1 MYVAVVPNR
10 NSPPAILLRES
21 FRENG
26 KVHNRTIANLSDWP
40 PAKVEALRQVLKGAT
55 LAPASADAFQILRS
69 QPHGHVAA
77 VVGSLRKTGLERLIS
92 ADSSRQRDLIVAMI
106 AARIVDPS
114 SKLATARALDT
125 DTLSNSLGELLDL
138 QKVQDDDLYRAMDW
152 LLERQTDI
160 ENALAKRHFAEG
172 GLVLYDLTS
181 TYFEGRHCR
190 LAHLGHSRDDK
201 SGKPQ
206 IVFGLL
212 TNAEGCPVAVEVFEG
227 NTADPKTVPAQVKK
241 LRERFGLKQ
250 VVFVGDRG
258 MITSARIREDLADDQ
273 GLNWI
278 TALRATSIQK
288 LAADGGLQPSLFDTT
303 DLAEIT
309 HPAYPGERLVAC
321 FNPVLSAQ
329 RARKRDELLLATEKE
344 LEKIAAATRRT
355 MRPLRGKHVIGLRVG
370 RVLGRFK
377 MGKHYQIQIDEDGFH
392 YERKPDSIER
402 EKKLDGIYVIRTNV
416 KAAAMSS
423 PDVVRS
429 YKQLSHVERA
439 FRSLKTVDLK
449 VRPIHHRLEDR
460 VRAHVFLCMLAYY
473 VEWHMRRKLAPLLFE
488 DHDKKA
494 ATLRRESVVKPALRS
509 EAAERKAATKRDDDG
524 LPVHSF
530 RSLLSDL
537 ATLTI
542 NRIQTGNASLPAF
555 NKLTNPTPLQKKA
568 FSLLGIRLQLPKA

>member
-21 FRENG
+21 FRDGG

-40 PAKVEALRQVLKGAT
+40 PAKVEALRQVLKGASV
-55 LAPASADAFQILRS
+55 APASADAFQILRS

-77 VVGSLRKTGLERLIS
+77 AVGSLRKTGLERLIS
-92 ADSSRQRDLIVAMI
+92 PEASRHRDLIVAMI

-114 SKLATARALDT
+114 SKLATARALDV

-138 QKVQDDDLYRAMDW
+138 HKVQDDDLYRAMDW
-152 LLERQTDI
+152 LVERQADI
-160 ENALAKRHFAEG
+160 ENSLAKQHFAEG

-181 TYFEGRHCR
+181 TYFEGRHCN

-201 SGKPQ
+201 GGKPQ

-250 VVFVGDRG
+250 VVFIGDRG
-258 MITSARIREDLADDQ
+258 MITSARIREDMADDQ
-273 GLNWI
+273 GVNWI

-288 LAADGGLQPSLFDTT
+288 LAADGALQLSLFDTT

-309 HPAYPGERLVAC
+309 HPDYPGERLVAC
-321 FNPVLSAQ
+321 FNPVLSEQ

-344 LEKIAAATRRT
+344 LEKIAAATRRDK
-355 MRPLRGKHVIGLRVG
+355 RPLRGKHVIGLRVG

-377 MGKHYQIQIDEDGFH
+377 MGKHYKITIDEDGFF

-429 YKQLSHVERA
+429 YKQLSVVERA

-488 DHDKKA
+488 DHDKAA
-494 ATLRRESVVKPALRS
+494 ATMRRESVVKPALRS
-509 EAAERKAATKRDDDG
+509 EAAERKAATKQNEDG

-542 NRIQTGNASLPAF
+542 NQIQTGNTSLPTF

-568 FSLLGIRLQLPKA
+568 FSLLGLKLQLPKA

>member
-21 FRENG
+21 FRQDG

-40 PAKVEALRQVLKGAT
+40 SSKVEALRQVLKGA
-55 LAPASADAFQILRS
+55 AASASAEAFQILRS
-69 QPHGHVAA
+69 HPHGHVAA
-77 VVGSLRKTGLERLIS
+77 AVGSLRKTGLERLIS
-92 ADSSRQRDLIVAMI
+92 AEPCRQRDLVVAMI
-106 AARIVDPS
+106 AARIVEPS

-125 DTLSNSLGELLDL
+125 DTLSNSLGELLGL

-181 TYFEGRHCR
+181 TYFEGRHCK

-201 SGKPQ
+201 GGKPQ

-227 NTADPKTVPAQVKK
+227 NTADPKTVPAQLKK

-258 MITSARIREDLADDQ
+258 MITSARIREDMADDK
-273 GLNWI
+273 GLSWI

-288 LAADGGLQPSLFDTT
+288 LAADGALQPSLFDAT

-309 HPAYPGERLVAC
+309 HPDYPGERLVAC
-321 FNPVLSAQ
+321 FNPVLCDQ
-329 RARKRDELLLATEKE
+329 RARKRDDLLQATEKE
-344 LEKIAAATRRT
+344 LEKIVAATSRT
-355 MRPLRGKHVIGLRVG
+355 RRPLRGKHVIGLRVG

-377 MGKHYQIQIDEDGFH
+377 MGKHYKIQIEEDGFH

-416 KAAAMSS
+416 KTTTLSS
-423 PDVVRS
+423 PEVVRS
-429 YKQLSHVERA
+429 YKQLSVVERA

-473 VEWHMRRKLAPLLFE
+473 VEWHMRRQLAPLLFE
-488 DHDKKA
+488 DHDKEA
-494 ATLRRESVVKPALRS
+494 AILRRESVVQPAMRS
-509 EAAERKAATKRDDDG
+509 EAAECKAGTKHNDDG

-542 NRIQTGNASLPAF
+542 NQIQPGNASLPTF

-568 FSLLGIRLQLPKA
+568 FSLLGLRLELPKA

>member
-1 MYVAVVPNR
+1 MVLALYDLLCDVDMYVAVVPNR

-21 FRENG
+21 FRQKG
-26 KVHNRTIANLSDWP
+26 KVHNRTIANLSDWHP
-40 PAKVEALRQVLKGAT
+40 SRVEALRQVLKGANVT
-55 LAPASADAFQILRS
+55 AASADAFHILRS

-77 VVGSLRKTGLERLIS
+77 AVGSLRKIGLERLIS

-114 SKLATARALDT
+114 SKLATARALDS

-152 LLERQTDI
+152 LLVRQTDI
-160 ENALAKRHFAEG
+160 ENALAKRHLAEG

-181 TYFEGRHCR
+181 TYFEGRHCK
-190 LAHLGHSRDDK
+190 LAHLGHTRDDK
-201 SGKPQ
+201 GGKPQ

-212 TNAEGCPVAVEVFEG
+212 TNADGCPVAVEVFDG

-250 VVFVGDRG
+250 VVLVGDRG
-258 MITSARIREDLADDQ
+258 MITSARIREDMADDK

-288 LAADGGLQPSLFDTT
+288 LAADGALQPSLFDAT

-309 HPAYPGERLVAC
+309 HPDYPDERLVAC
-321 FNPVLSAQ
+321 FNPVLSEQ
-329 RARKRDELLLATEKE
+329 RARKRDELLQATEKE
-344 LEKIAAATRRT
+344 LEKIAAATHRT
-355 MRPLRGKHVIGLRVG
+355 KRPLRGKHVIGLRVG

-377 MGKHYQIQIDEDGFH
+377 MGKHYKIQIEEDGFH

-402 EKKLDGIYVIRTNV
+402 EKRLDGIYVIRTNV
-416 KAAAMSS
+416 KTAVMSS

-429 YKQLSHVERA
+429 YKQLSNVERA

-473 VEWHMRRKLAPLLFE
+473 VEWHMRQKLAPLLFE
-488 DHDKKA
+488 DHDKEA
-494 ATLRRESVVKPALRS
+494 ANLRRTSVVKPAQRS
-509 EAAERKAATKRDDDG
+509 VAAERKAATKHNDDA

-542 NRIQTGNASLPAF
+542 NQIQPGNASLPTF
-555 NKLTNPTPLQKKA
+555 K
-568 FSLLGIRLQLPKA
+568 

>member
-21 FRENG
+21 FRQEG
-26 KVHNRTIANLSDWP
+26 KVHNRTIANLSNWHP
-40 PAKVEALRQVLKGAT
+40 SKVEALRQVLKGASVT
-55 LAPASADAFQILRS
+55 AASADAFQILRS

-77 VVGSLRKTGLERLIS
+77 AVGSLRKIGLERLIC

-114 SKLATARALDT
+114 SKLATARALDS

-152 LLERQTDI
+152 LLVRQTDI
-160 ENALAKRHFAEG
+160 ENALAKRHLAEG

-181 TYFEGRHCR
+181 TYFEGRHCK

-201 SGKPQ
+201 GGKPQ

-212 TNAEGCPVAVEVFEG
+212 TNADGCPVAVEVFEG
-227 NTADPKTVPAQVKK
+227 NTADPKTVPAQVRK

-258 MITSARIREDLADDQ
+258 MITSARIREDMAEDK

-288 LAADGGLQPSLFDTT
+288 LAADGALQPSLFDAT

-309 HPAYPGERLVAC
+309 HPDYPEERLVAC
-321 FNPVLSAQ
+321 FNPVLSEQ
-329 RARKRDELLLATEKE
+329 RTRKRDELLQATEKE
-344 LEKIAAATRRT
+344 LEKIAAATHRT
-355 MRPLRGKHVIGLRVG
+355 KRPLRGKHVIGLRVG

-377 MGKHYQIQIDEDGFH
+377 MGKHYKIRIEEDGFH

-402 EKKLDGIYVIRTNV
+402 EKRLDGIYVIRTNV
-416 KAAAMSS
+416 KAAVMSS
-423 PDVVRS
+423 PEVVRS
-429 YKQLSHVERA
+429 YKQLSNVERA

-449 VRPIHHRLEDR
+449 VRPIHHRLEHR

-473 VEWHMRRKLAPLLFE
+473 VEWHMRQKLAPLLFE
-488 DHDKKA
+488 DHDKEA
-494 ATLRRESVVKPALRS
+494 ANLRRTSVVKPAQRS
-509 EAAERKAATKRDDDG
+509 VAAERKAATKHNDDA

-542 NRIQTGNASLPAF
+542 NQIQPGNASLPTF

-568 FSLLGIRLQLPKA
+568 FSLLGLKLQLPKA

>member
-488 DHDKKA
+488 DHDHKA

-509 EAAERKAATKRDDDG
+509 EAAERKAATKHNDDG

-542 NRIQTGNASLPAF
+542 NQIQTGNASLPTF

-568 FSLLGIRLQLPKA
+568 FSLLNIRLQLPKA

>member
-21 FRENG
+21 FREDG
-26 KVHNRTIANLSDWP
+26 RVHNRTIANLSGWP
-40 PAKVEALRQVLKGAT
+40 PGKIEALRQVLKGAT
-55 LAPASADAFQILRS
+55 LIPTAADSFQILRS

-77 VVGSLRKTGLERLIS
+77 AVGSLRKAGLERLLS
-92 ADSSRQRDLIVAMI
+92 AEPSRQRDLIVAMI

-125 DTLSNSLGELLDL
+125 DTLSHSLGELLDL

-152 LLERQTDI
+152 LAERQPEI
-160 ENALAKRHFAEG
+160 ENGLAKRHFAEG

-181 TYFEGRHCR
+181 TYFEGRHCK

-201 SGKPQ
+201 GGKPQ

-212 TNAEGCPVAVEVFEG
+212 TNAEGCPVAVEVFAG
-227 NTADPKTVPAQVKK
+227 NTADPQTVPAQVKK

-258 MITSARIREDLADDQ
+258 MITSARIRQDMTGDE
-273 GLNWI
+273 GLQWI

-288 LAADGGLQPSLFDTT
+288 LAADGALQPSLFDTT

-309 HPAYPGERLVAC
+309 HPDYPGERLVAC
-321 FNPVLSAQ
+321 FNPLLCER
-329 RARKRDELLLATEKE
+329 RAGKRDELLLATEKE
-344 LEKIAAATRRT
+344 LEKIAAATRRAK
-355 MRPLRGKHVIGLRVG
+355 RPLRGKHVIGLRVG

-377 MGKHYQIQIDEDGFH
+377 MGKHYKIQIEENGFS
-392 YERKPDSIER
+392 YARKPDSIER

-416 KAAAMSS
+416 QATAMAS
-423 PDVVRS
+423 PEVVRS
-429 YKQLSHVERA
+429 YKQLSVVERA

-488 DHDKKA
+488 DHDKKTA
-494 ATLRRESVVKPALRS
+494 AKRRDSVVKPALRS
-509 EAAERKAATKRDDDG
+509 AAAERKAATKLNEDK

-530 RSLLSDL
+530 RSLLADL

-542 NRIQTGNASLPAF
+542 NQIQTGNTSVPVF
-555 NKLTNPTPLQKKA
+555 NKLTNPTPVQKKA
-568 FSLLGIRLQLPKA
+568 FSLLGLRLQLPKA

>member
-377 MGKHYQIQIDEDGFH
+377 MGKHYKIQIDEDGFH

-488 DHDKKA
+488 DHDQKA

-509 EAAERKAATKRDDDG
+509 EAAERKAATKHDDDG